1 MHWPVKCVINYVW
14 WEAESLWRKVDINL
28 SVWTVQVFQM
38 IEETAEEDKMSRQ
51 KALLIMERKNF
62 LDSLA
67 NISYNDQLSQQVG
80 LQ

>member
-1 MHWPVKCVINYVW
+1 
-14 WEAESLWRKVDINL
+14 
-28 SVWTVQVFQM
+28 M